1 MRTWAILAMTCL
13 MSLVAGN
20 AAFAASPAAGCF
32 SEHDTYKISG
42 TLRVKVMRGVND
54 QMVKPYVLDLDQPAC
69 FVFDDPES
77 NRPQPPV
84 ANINAIQIAFT
95 GSAYKDFV
103 AANLNRRISLYGQFF
118 QAMTAHHHLPVLIA
132 VNESITLPSGS
143 AASNGA
149 DALDAASVVR
159 AFYEALGRGDGQVA
173 SGFVVPEKRSSGPYA
188 ADNLSRFYGG
198 FSDPLAVTGLSVIDE
213 NLVQVTYHWA
223 SGRKRCDGAATV
235 TVTRRNG
242 ESLIQS
248 IKSNC

>member
-1 MRTWAILAMTCL
+1 MRALAILAMTCL
-13 MSLVAGN
+13 TTLVAGN
-20 AAFAASPAAGCF
+20 AAFAASPAGCF
-32 SEHDTYKISG
+32 NEHDKYKISG

-84 ANINAIQIAFT
+84 AGIGAIQIAFT
-95 GSAYKDFV
+95 GSAYRDFV
-103 AANLNRRISLYGQFF
+103 TANLNRRISLYGQFF

-132 VNESITLPSGS
+132 VNESIALPSGS

-213 NLVQVTYHWA
+213 NRVQVTYHWA
-223 SGRKRCDGAATV
+223 SGRKRCDDAATV